1 MSDKSKILF
10 VDDDPEVLAAYKRAF
25 RKSFTVETALG
36 PLEGLAAIAENG
48 PYAVV
53 VSDLRMPGM
62 DGIEFFTQLKARCPD
77 TVRIMLTGFADI
89 ASAMAAVNQG
99 HVFRFLSKPCSEQ
112 DMADAL
118 AMGVRQYRLITA
130 EREFI
135 RGTLKGVI
143 KVLTDLLAFSNPT
156 AHERCARMKRLVVD
170 LGRAMDMQD
179 PWRLELAVM
188 LSQLGFLI
196 LPERLLQLHIQGAA
210 LNEEQAALYDL
221 HPKLAGDLLANI
233 PRLEEIA
240 AIIAMQERRFDGTGP
255 PETPPSVE
263 PVRGRDI
270 PLGARIL
277 KVALDF
283 DALQLQGR
291 SRMEALKEMRG
302 RKGWY
307 DREILRVMEPLLGE
321 REGYQR
327 ATVPPGELAAGM
339 LLETPVPGAVIPE
352 SRPLR
357 AREVS
362 RVREAAQSQGIERLE
377 VFVPKREPSILD
389 EIDPAL
395 VARIQAQKALLAREQ
410 ACVKE

>member
-10 VDDDPEVLAAYKRAF
+10 VDDDPEVLEAYKRVF
-25 RKSFTVETALG
+25 RKNFAVETALG
-36 PLEGLAAIAENG
+36 PLEGLAAIAEKG

-77 TVRIMLTGFADI
+77 TVRIMLTGYADI
-89 ASAMAAVNQG
+89 ASAMSAVNQG
-99 HVFRFLSKPCSEQ
+99 HVFRFLSKPCSER
-112 DMADAL
+112 DMTDAL
-118 AMGVRQYRLITA
+118 AMGVRQYKLITA

-143 KVLTDLLAFSNPT
+143 KVLTDLLALSNPT

-196 LPERLLQLHIQGAA
+196 LPERLLQMHIQGDA
-210 LNEEQAALYDL
+210 LNGEQTALYDL

-233 PRLEEIA
+233 PRMEEIA
-240 AIIAMQERRFDGTGP
+240 SIIAMQEKRFDGTGP
-255 PETPPSVE
+255 PEVPLSQE
-263 PVRGRDI
+263 PVKGRDI

-283 DALQLQGR
+283 DSLQRQGR
-291 SRMEALKEMRG
+291 SRTAALKEMRS

-307 DREILRVMEPLLGE
+307 DREILRVMGPLLSE

-327 ATVPPGELAAGM
+327 ATLAPDELAAGM
-339 LLETPVPGAVIPE
+339 VLETPVPGLDIPD

-357 AREVS
+357 AQEVPY
-362 RVREAAQSQGIERLE
+362 VREAAQNQGIDRLV

-389 EIDPAL
+389 EIDPDL
-395 VARIQAQKALLAREQ
+395 VARIQAQKALLAGERGSV
-410 ACVKE
+410 AS